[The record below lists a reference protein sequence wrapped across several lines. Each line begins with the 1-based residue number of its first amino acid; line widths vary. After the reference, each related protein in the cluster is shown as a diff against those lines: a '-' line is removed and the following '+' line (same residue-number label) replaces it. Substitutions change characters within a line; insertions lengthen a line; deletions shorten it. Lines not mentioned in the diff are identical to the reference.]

1 MLIRGSIRDHL
12 TFKILGTPPRGLVVE
27 ETAKQRQA
35 GNTIVNK
42 TELLEVSD
50 QPLDEALFEVPP
62 DYVLR
67 ERPERNTLQ
76 RIPDSSSPE
85 P

>member
-1 MLIRGSIRDHL
+1 
-12 TFKILGTPPRGLVVE
+12 
-27 ETAKQRQA
+27 
-35 GNTIVNK
+35 
-42 TELLEVSD
+42 LLEVSD

>member
-1 MLIRGSIRDHL
+1 
-12 TFKILGTPPRGLVVE
+12 VE

-42 TELLEVSD
+42 TELVEVSD
-50 QPLDEALFEVPP
+50 QPLDESLFEVPP
-62 DYVLR
+62 DYVLK
-67 ERPERNTLQ
+67 EKPEGHTLL
-76 RIPDSSSPE
+76 RTPDLNSPQ

>member
-1 MLIRGSIRDHL
+1 VLSDLFIRR
-12 TFKILGTPPRGLVVE
+12 RV
-27 ETAKQRQA
+27 AKQRQA

-50 QPLDEALFEVPP
+50 QPLDESLFEVPP
-62 DYVLR
+62 DYVPREKPEGHTLR
-67 ERPERNTLQ
+67 K
-76 RIPDSSSPE
+76 IPDTNSPE